1 MKQPQPEVG
10 AADPQAARRKP
21 RKRRANHVDLSVGGR
36 LRQAR
41 LLAGASQ
48 EEVGNAV
55 GVSFQA
61 VQKYENGENRL
72 SAGRLAAE
80 DRALIV
86 ATAAR
91 LRSEPG
97 FRDQLAAL
105 LEDRIGPALVAPLN
119 QARGAGRVAA
129 LGRHHRALRSATTP
143 APGAT
148 EGGRFGAAAHEIL
161 VLAGFTGPARAGL
174 SSPPSCW
181 ACRSP

>member
-72 SAGRLAAE
+72 SAGRLAAAAKFLGVPMSFFFQDDTE
-80 DRALIV
+80 PQ
-86 ATAAR
+86 TA
-91 LRSEPG
+91 S
-97 FRDQLAAL
+97 D
-105 LEDRIGPALVAPLN
+105 
-119 QARGAGRVAA
+119 
-129 LGRHHRALRSATTP
+129 T
-143 APGAT
+143 
-148 EGGRFGAAAHEIL
+148 
-161 VLAGFTGPARAGL
+161 AGFSSKEIELVRHYRAIRNDDMREHLLRLTRIISEQNLSAR
-174 SSPPSCW
+174 
-181 ACRSP
+181 